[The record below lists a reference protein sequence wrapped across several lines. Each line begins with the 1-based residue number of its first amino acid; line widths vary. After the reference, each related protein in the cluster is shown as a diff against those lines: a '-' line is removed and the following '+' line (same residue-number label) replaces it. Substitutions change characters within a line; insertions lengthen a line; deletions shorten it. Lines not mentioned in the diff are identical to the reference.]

1 MFVVLIVLQTIVL
14 EKSVSMASIVQQLIF
29 IKNPQSNPNLHK
41 ILLTTHEKIFL
52 KKKYKIIGFTAFQ
65 ILFLKKSTIMGP
77 QSFFNP
83 GLWIL
88 KFFIKYS

>member
-1 MFVVLIVLQTIVL
+1 MFVDLIVLQTIVL
-14 EKSVSMASIVQQLIF
+14 EKSVSMALIVQQLIF

-52 KKKYKIIGFTAFQ
+52 KKYKIIGFTAFQ
-65 ILFLKKSTIMGP
+65 ILFLKKLTIMGP

-83 GLWIL
+83 GL
-88 KFFIKYS
+88 